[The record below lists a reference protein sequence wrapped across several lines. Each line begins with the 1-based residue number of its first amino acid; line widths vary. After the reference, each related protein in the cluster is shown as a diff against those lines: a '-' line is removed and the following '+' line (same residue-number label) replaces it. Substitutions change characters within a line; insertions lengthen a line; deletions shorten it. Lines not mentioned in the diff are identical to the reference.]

1 MVQWLGLHTLNAR
14 GPDFDPWSDKSQF
27 FRHLAFILPSTQT
40 PALHLIR
47 ELCDLTS
54 QAAPQLHSSLATA
67 SVLHSTSAT
76 KISLPAPGF
85 GHFPE
90 LLY

>member
-1 MVQWLGLHTLNAR
+1 MNCSTKV
-14 GPDFDPWSDKSQF
+14 
-27 FRHLAFILPSTQT
+27 LPVHHQLRELTQT
-40 PALHLIR
+40 HVHGIADAIQPSHPLLSPSM
-47 ELCDLTS
+47 TS